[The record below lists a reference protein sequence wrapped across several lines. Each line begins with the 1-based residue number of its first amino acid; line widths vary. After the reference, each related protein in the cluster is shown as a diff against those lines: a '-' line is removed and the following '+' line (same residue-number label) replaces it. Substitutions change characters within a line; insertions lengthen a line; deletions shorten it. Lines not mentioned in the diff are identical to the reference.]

1 MNNHYEIFI
10 KVAELENFSKAASE
24 LFLTQPAVSQ
34 AIRSLENDLGLPL
47 FTRHAKG
54 VRLTPEGQIFH
65 DKIKE
70 GIAIIRHAER
80 EMKELKEL
88 KSGMLRL
95 GVSDIVSRYVLPS
108 SLKRFTSKYPRIQV
122 KILNGTTRELEQWL
136 HQGEIDLVIG
146 FQPEEASNVHFHK
159 IMDIHDVFAA
169 CRDVFS
175 TLPRIMSYEQLAE
188 QKLIM
193 LDTKSEARN
202 RMSAHFRQHGV
213 QLKPDME
220 LASHDLLIEFARQG
234 LGIACINKEF
244 SLAEDLEEI
253 ILNKP
258 LPKRVMGYYSKN
270 GTALNQAAKAFVRIL
285 EEDRHEYSQY

>member
-1 MNNHYEIFI
+1 MNHHYEIFL

-24 LFLTQPAVSQ
+24 LFMTQPAVSQ
-34 AIRSLENDLGLPL
+34 AMHALESELGLPL

-54 VRLTPEGQIFH
+54 VRLTPEGEVFH

-70 GIAIIRHAER
+70 GMAILQKAEQG
-80 EMKELKEL
+80 MKELKEL

-95 GVSDIVSRYVLPS
+95 GVSDIVSRYVLPPK
-108 SLKRFTSKYPRIQV
+108 LKQFISKYPRIQV

-146 FQPEEASNVHFHK
+146 FQPEETGTVHFRRM
-159 IMDIHDVFAA
+159 MDIHDVFAA
-169 CRDVFS
+169 SPEVFS
-175 TLPRIMSYEQLAE
+175 TLPRIMTYEELAA

-193 LDTKSEARN
+193 LDTKSEARK
-202 RMSAHFRQHGV
+202 RMAAHFRQHGV
-213 QLKPDME
+213 QLRPDME

-234 LGIACINKEF
+234 LGIACISKEF
-244 SLAEDLEEI
+244 SMPEDLEEI

-258 LPKRVMGYYSKN
+258 LPKRVMGYYFKH

-285 EEDRHEYSQY
+285 EED